1 MNFGESRINELEKA
15 EEFMV
20 EVAIM
25 SNKAF
30 FAINFAFAILSMED
44 CNFRK
49 RNEVKRE
56 IFCVRFL
63 CKRTNKRVFKK
74 KKITNNLTFSSRNM

>member
-30 FAINFAFAILSMED
+30 FAINF
-44 CNFRK
+44 CNPFYGK
-49 RNEVKRE
+49 LQ
-56 IFCVRFL
+56 F
-63 CKRTNKRVFKK
+63 
-74 KKITNNLTFSSRNM
+74 